1 MSTPAIA
8 ARCRYRRARPPDIV
22 VLVSSTSRAVLMNCL
37 PGKRDWGSAAL
48 TAHRLPHH
56 GRPGEERR
64 IGSSPQVGGPM
75 SQETRDG
82 PRAGRRTMTATASDA
97 RQAAPAPPTDWEAAV
112 DEVALLADSDA
123 AACARRAEQLLPAA
137 TAQRAGGAEMRLRY
151 HAAVAHHA
159 LGEDSRA
166 LAHAVRAEHLARER
180 GALVWESRALARQ
193 GVVHHDL
200 GQLEDAVDLLTR
212 AAELRREAD
221 DTEGTA
227 DVLTILGSVYTSM
240 PHFAPQAAG
249 VLTQARRLWLAAGDP
264 DRASIALANLART
277 FVEASRRLAA
287 ENPRGSRA
295 SARRAL
301 GLALEAVDEADAA
314 GLARTAVDARLTA
327 AVAHLLAGDA
337 DAAAGV
343 LDAAGAMLAR
353 FPAAGL
359 QLALHRIR
367 AGMLLDAGLLPEAVA
382 EARAGMTVCDALRRP
397 AERTELLRV
406 LADAHEALG
415 DPVAALAALRELHEL
430 TVRLGDEQAE
440 RRAEAERRRS
450 EALEE
455 SNARLAHEAAHDG
468 LTGLANRRTLDTQ
481 LDLWTAERGAFAV
494 ALLDVDHFKRVNDT
508 YSHQVGDAVLVRVAA
523 ALQHALRRDDLAAR
537 YGGEEFAVLLDGL
550 TGNRIVDV
558 CDRLRETVA
567 GLEWDDLMPGAC
579 LTVSIGVAERQPG
592 EPVADLL
599 TRTDAALYRAKAAGR
614 DRVRVADPA
623 V

>member
-1 MSTPAIA
+1 
-8 ARCRYRRARPPDIV
+8 
-22 VLVSSTSRAVLMNCL
+22 
-37 PGKRDWGSAAL
+37 
-48 TAHRLPHH
+48 
-56 GRPGEERR
+56 
-64 IGSSPQVGGPM
+64 
-75 SQETRDG
+75 
-82 PRAGRRTMTATASDA
+82 MTATLTEVTGTT
-97 RQAAPAPPTDWEAAV
+97 APLTDWDTAV
-112 DEVALLADSDA
+112 DELALLADSDA

-277 FVEASRRLAA
+277 FVEASRRLAQD
-287 ENPRGSRA
+287 NPRGARA

-301 GLALEAVDEADAA
+301 ALALEAVDEADAA
-314 GLARTAVDARLTA
+314 GLSRTGVDARLTVA
-327 AVAHLLAGDA
+327 TAHLLAGDA
-337 DAAAGV
+337 VSAAAV
-343 LDAAGAMLAR
+343 LDAAESMLRR
-353 FPAAGL
+353 FPSTG
-359 QLALHRIR
+359 QLLTLHRIR
-367 AGMLLDAGLLPEAVA
+367 AGLLAEAGRFEDAVA
-382 EARAGMTVCDALRRP
+382 EARAGMTLSDAVSRP
-397 AERTELLRV
+397 AERMELLRV
-406 LADAHEALG
+406 LSDAHEVLG
-415 DPVAALAALRELHEL
+415 DTAAALAELRELYAL
-430 TVRLGDEQAE
+430 TVRMGDAQAERRATLLGARMEVEQAE
-440 RRAEAERRRS
+440 RQAEAERRRS

-468 LTGLANRRTLDTQ
+468 LTGLANRRTLDTE
-481 LDLWTAERGAFAV
+481 LERWSQERSAFTV
-494 ALLDVDHFKRVNDT
+494 ALVDVDHFKRVNDT
-508 YSHQVGDAVLVRVAA
+508 WSHQVGDAVLVRVADV
-523 ALQHALRRDDLAAR
+523 LQRALRRDDLAAR

-550 TGNRIVDV
+550 SGPPAHDV
-558 CDRLRETVA
+558 CDRLRATVA
-567 GLEWDDLMPGAC
+567 GLRWDDLMPGAT
-579 LTVSIGVAERQPG
+579 LTVSMGVAVRQAD
-592 EPVADLL
+592 ETVAQLL
-599 TRTDAALYRAKAAGR
+599 ARADAALYRAKAEGR
-614 DRVRVADPA
+614 NRVCLSGPPVA
-623 V
+623 

>member
-1 MSTPAIA
+1 
-8 ARCRYRRARPPDIV
+8 
-22 VLVSSTSRAVLMNCL
+22 
-37 PGKRDWGSAAL
+37 
-48 TAHRLPHH
+48 
-56 GRPGEERR
+56 
-64 IGSSPQVGGPM
+64 
-75 SQETRDG
+75 
-82 PRAGRRTMTATASDA
+82 
-97 RQAAPAPPTDWEAAV
+97 
-112 DEVALLADSDA
+112 
-123 AACARRAEQLLPAA
+123 
-137 TAQRAGGAEMRLRY
+137 
-151 HAAVAHHA
+151 
-159 LGEDSRA
+159 
-166 LAHAVRAEHLARER
+166 
-180 GALVWESRALARQ
+180 
-193 GVVHHDL
+193 
-200 GQLEDAVDLLTR
+200 
-212 AAELRREAD
+212 
-221 DTEGTA
+221 
-227 DVLTILGSVYTSM
+227 
-240 PHFAPQAAG
+240 
-249 VLTQARRLWLAAGDP
+249 
-264 DRASIALANLART
+264 
-277 FVEASRRLAA
+277 
-287 ENPRGSRA
+287 

-301 GLALEAVDEADAA
+301 GLALEAVDESDAA
-314 GLARTAVDARLTA
+314 GLVRTAVDARLTA

-430 TVRLGDEQAE
+430 TVRLGDAQAERRAALLGARMEVEQAE
-440 RRAEAERRRS
+440 RQAEAERRRS

-455 SNARLAHEAAHDG
+455 RNERLAHEAAHDG
-468 LTGLANRRTLDTQ
+468 LTGLANRRTLDQQ
-481 LDLWTAERGAFAV
+481 LDQWTAERGAFAV
-494 ALLDVDHFKRVNDT
+494 ALLDIDHFKRVNDT

>member
-1 MSTPAIA
+1 
-8 ARCRYRRARPPDIV
+8 
-22 VLVSSTSRAVLMNCL
+22 
-37 PGKRDWGSAAL
+37 
-48 TAHRLPHH
+48 
-56 GRPGEERR
+56 
-64 IGSSPQVGGPM
+64 
-75 SQETRDG
+75 
-82 PRAGRRTMTATASDA
+82 MTATASDA

-123 AACARRAEQLLPAA
+123 GAGVRRAEDLIAEA
-137 TAQRAGGAEMRLRY
+137 VASRAGGAEMRLAY
-151 HAAVAHHA
+151 YAAVAHHA
-159 LGEDSRA
+159 LGEDRRA
-166 LAHAVRAEHLARER
+166 LERAVRAEHLARER
-180 GALVWESRALARQ
+180 GALVWQSRALARQ
-193 GVVHHDL
+193 GLVHHDL
-200 GQLEDAVDLLTR
+200 GHTEDAVDLLTR

-221 DTEGTA
+221 DVAGTA

-287 ENPRGSRA
+287 DNPRGARA

-301 GLALEAVDEADAA
+301 GLALEAVDAADAA

-343 LDAAGAMLAR
+343 LDAAAAMLAR

-430 TVRLGDEQAE
+430 TVRLGDAQAERRAALLGARMEVEQAE
-440 RRAEAERRRS
+440 RQAEAERRRS

-455 SNARLAHEAAHDG
+455 RNERLAHEAAHDG
-468 LTGLANRRTLDTQ
+468 LTGLANRRTLDQQ

-494 ALLDVDHFKRVNDT
+494 ALLDIDHFKRVNDT

-537 YGGEEFAVLLDGL
+537 YGGEEFALLLDGL
-550 TGNRIVDV
+550 TGSRIVDV

-567 GLEWDDLMPGAC
+567 ALEWDDLMPGAR

>member
-1 MSTPAIA
+1 
-8 ARCRYRRARPPDIV
+8 
-22 VLVSSTSRAVLMNCL
+22 
-37 PGKRDWGSAAL
+37 
-48 TAHRLPHH
+48 
-56 GRPGEERR
+56 
-64 IGSSPQVGGPM
+64 M
-75 SQETRDG
+75 SQETRVG
-82 PRAGRRTMTATASDA
+82 TRAGRRTMTATASDA
-97 RQAAPAPPTDWEAAV
+97 RSAPPAPPTDWEAAV
-112 DEVALLADSDA
+112 DELALLADSDA
-123 AACARRAEQLLPAA
+123 GACVRRAEVLIAEA
-137 TAQRAGGAEMRLRY
+137 VASRAGGAEMRLAY
-151 HAAVAHHA
+151 YAAVAHHA
-159 LGEDSRA
+159 LGEDRRA
-166 LAHAVRAEHLARER
+166 LERAVRAEHLARER
-180 GALVWESRALARQ
+180 GALVWQSRALARQ
-193 GVVHHDL
+193 GLVHHDL
-200 GQLEDAVDLLTR
+200 GHTEDAVDLLTR

-221 DTEGTA
+221 DVAGTA

-277 FVEASRRLAA
+277 FVETSRRLAA
-287 ENPRGSRA
+287 DNPRGARA

-301 GLALEAVDEADAA
+301 GLALDAVDEADAA

-327 AVAHLLAGDA
+327 AVAHLLAGDRE
-337 DAAAGV
+337 AATGV

-367 AGMLLDAGLLPEAVA
+367 AGMLLDDGLLPEAIT

-415 DPVAALAALRELHEL
+415 DPVAALAALRELHAL
-430 TVRLGDEQAE
+430 TVRMGDAQAERRAALLGARMEVEQAE
-440 RRAEAERRRS
+440 RQAEAERRRS

-455 SNARLAHEAAHDG
+455 RNARLAHEAAHDG
-468 LTGLANRRTLDTQ
+468 LTGLANRRSLDTQ
-481 LDLWTAERGAFAV
+481 LDRWTAERGAFAV
-494 ALLDVDHFKRVNDT
+494 ALLDIDHFKRVNDT
-508 YSHQVGDAVLVRVAA
+508 YSHQVGDAVLVRVAT

-550 TGNRIVDV
+550 TGNRTVDV
-558 CDRLRETVA
+558 CDRLRATIA
-567 GLEWDDLMPGAC
+567 QLEWEDLMPGAR
-579 LTVSIGVAERQPG
+579 LTVSIGVAERHPG

-599 TRTDAALYRAKAAGR
+599 TRADAALYRAKAAGR

-623 V
+623 A